1 MSILIL
7 ERARTF
13 SLHKPLGGELW
24 ADDIAWPLARI
35 CRFGGRLPKHGP
47 MAFYSVAD
55 HSVLVALILRE
66 FGEPA
71 SVQYAGLMHDAHEA
85 LMGDIV
91 TPVKRWLAIEEKE
104 AELAQAV
111 CERFGVCGG
120 PAAWSVVKVADLT
133 ALYIECKAMEMD
145 VRAYFASQEM
155 RAKLDSLAPDLSL
168 IQREGLLVPNLCM
181 SVDEVVSQSAGRFM
195 RWFRELADEC
205 RSHEGSHVA

>member
-13 SLHKPLGGELW
+13 SLSAPLSGELW
-24 ADDIAWPLARI
+24 ADDIAWPLARV
-35 CRFGGRLPKHGP
+35 CRFGGRLPMHGP

-104 AELAQAV
+104 AALAQAV

-120 PAAWSVVKVADLT
+120 PAAWSAVKVADLA

>member
-7 ERARTF
+7 EGARTF
-13 SLHKPLGGELW
+13 SMRDPLSGELW

-35 CRFGGRLPKHGP
+35 CRFGGRLPKYGP

-104 AELAQAV
+104 AALAQAV
-111 CERFGVCGG
+111 CERFGVCVDQ
-120 PAAWSVVKVADLT
+120 AAWSAVKVADLA

-168 IQREGLLVPNLCM
+168 IQREGLLMPNLCM
-181 SVDEVVSQSAGRFM
+181 SVDEVVSQSAGRFV
-195 RWFRELADEC
+195 RWRDNL
-205 RSHEGSHVA
+205 VAACHPMEAARVA